1 MKLLCITLEP
11 KSAFGTPL
19 KGDTLFGQL
28 CWTLL
33 NRYGED
39 RLQQLLADYSVRPFA
54 VCSDGFPSGY
64 LPRPSLPGRYF
75 VIPDGEDRKVIKK
88 KRWIP
93 LDELSKPISQWLE
106 NAKSDSELNGADNF
120 HRAGEAK
127 TLTKLDSNLSGNE
140 SQRPQPHNTIN
151 RLTGTTGEGMFAPY
165 SQPQTWYRTDAKF
178 DIYLLLDETRLP
190 LPDVKTLFSDI
201 GTFGYGRDASIGL
214 GKFECINYVEWDFP
228 IPEMANACLTLAPCA
243 PQGLGLDG
251 KHSYYNVFTR
261 FGRHGDVGVH
271 RQHGPFKA
279 PILLADTAAVFSPMH
294 AGQPYIGQGISGVSK
309 AIPTTVHQGYAP
321 YVPIYLPPKQE
332 TA

>member
-1 MKLLCITLEP
+1 MKRYRVTIEL
-11 KSAFGTPL
+11 KSAFGTLL

-28 CWTLL
+28 CWAIL
-33 NRYGED
+33 NRYSED
-39 RLQQLLADYSVRPFA
+39 HLQRLLTDYSAQPFA

-64 LPRPSLPGRYF
+64 LPRPSLPISYF
-75 VIPDGEDRKVIKK
+75 EIPDGEDHKVVKK
-88 KRWIP
+88 KRWVHI
-93 LDELSKPISQWLE
+93 DELSKCISQWLDS
-106 NAKSDSELNGADNF
+106 AKSDSD
-120 HRAGEAK
+120 
-127 TLTKLDSNLSGNE
+127 LSGNK
-140 SQRPQPHNTIN
+140 SQRSQPHNTIN

-165 SQPQTWYRTDAKF
+165 NQPQTWYRINVKF

-190 LPDVKTLFSDI
+190 LPDIKTLFSDI

-214 GKFECINYVEWDFP
+214 GKFECIDYTEWNTP
-228 IPEMANACLTLAPCA
+228 VPEAANACLTLAPCA
-243 PQGLGLDG
+243 PQGLRLDG

-279 PILLADTAAVFSPMH
+279 PVLLADTAAVFSPMP
-294 AGQPYIGQGISGVSK
+294 AEQTYIGRGISGISK

-321 YVPIYLPPKQE
+321 YVPIYLPVPKQE

>member
-106 NAKSDSELNGADNF
+106 NAKSDSD
-120 HRAGEAK
+120 
-127 TLTKLDSNLSGNE
+127 LSGNE
-140 SQRPQPHNTIN
+140 SQRPQPPQPHNTIN

-165 SQPQTWYRTDAKF
+165 SQPQTWYRIDEKF
-178 DIYLLLDETRLP
+178 TTYLLLDETRLP
-190 LPDVKTLFSDI
+190 LPDVKTLFNDI

-279 PILLADTAAVFSPMH
+279 PILLADTAAVFSPMS

>member
-1 MKLLCITLEP
+1 MKLLFITLEP

-64 LPRPSLPGRYF
+64 LPRPSLPSQYF
-75 VIPDGEDRKVIKK
+75 DVPDGEDRKVIKK

-106 NAKSDSELNGADNF
+106 NAKSDSD
-120 HRAGEAK
+120 
-127 TLTKLDSNLSGNE
+127 LSGNE
-140 SQRPQPHNTIN
+140 SQRPQPPQLHNTIN
-151 RLTGTTGEGMFAPY
+151 RLTETTGKDMFAPY
-165 SQPQTWYRTDAKF
+165 SQPQTWYRIDAKF
-178 DIYLLLDETRLP
+178 DIYLLLDEDRLP
-190 LPDVKTLFSDI
+190 LTDVKTLFSDI
-201 GTFGYGRDASIGL
+201 GAFGYGRDASIGL

-279 PILLADTAAVFSPMH
+279 PILLADTAAVFSPMS

>member
-1 MKLLCITLEP
+1 MKRYRITTEL

-28 CWTLL
+28 CWAIL

-39 RLQQLLADYSVRPFA
+39 HLQQLLTDYSVQPFA

-64 LPRPSLPGRYF
+64 LPRPSLPVSYF
-75 VIPDGEDRKVIKK
+75 EIPDSEDHKAVKK
-88 KRWIP
+88 KRWVP
-93 LDELSKPISQWLE
+93 LDALSKPISQWLE
-106 NAKSDSELNGADNF
+106 NAKSDSDLN
-120 HRAGEAK
+120 
-127 TLTKLDSNLSGNE
+127 GNE
-140 SQRPQPHNTIN
+140 SQQSQPHNIQRPQPHNTIN

-165 SQPQTWYRTDAKF
+165 SQPQTWYRINEKF
-178 DIYLLLDETRLP
+178 DIYLLLDEPRLP

-214 GKFECINYVEWDFP
+214 GKFDCIDYAEEDFP
-228 IPEMANACLTLAPCA
+228 TPETANTCLTLAPCA

-279 PILLADTAAVFSPMH
+279 PVLLADTAAVFSPMP
-294 AGQPYIGQGISGVSK
+294 AGQPYIGRGISGISR

-321 YVPIYLPPKQE
+321 YVPIYLPMPQQE